1 MFLIFRLD
9 RSCRVQY
16 QSEVICTLYTAISEV
31 CRVNRNFMNHKR
43 GVLMTFGKKVK
54 QLRLVQT
61 FLRASWLKRRAF
73 LRSLYT
79 YEQTGTMPRS
89 GNMRKIA
96 DALHVSVSYL
106 LDEEETDLQKNVDQ
120 DIFIAN
126 VKNEYGYKGVREANA
141 ILSRASALFAGGELD
156 DAAKDLFF
164 QSLMEVY
171 LESKEEARAKF
182 TPKRVRR
189 SRKTRKE

>member
-1 MFLIFRLD
+1 
-9 RSCRVQY
+9 
-16 QSEVICTLYTAISEV
+16 
-31 CRVNRNFMNHKR
+31 
-43 GVLMTFGKKVK
+43 
-54 QLRLVQT
+54 
-61 FLRASWLKRRAF
+61 
-73 LRSLYT
+73 
-79 YEQTGTMPRS
+79 MPRS
-89 GNMRKIA
+89 GNIRKIA

-189 SRKTRKE
+189 LSLIHI